1 MPTYPSTK
9 PTLTL
14 TSRLGQN
21 ADLAGDG
28 VDRQSVSPFF
38 PSILFLPPVEYQ
50 GNETSASR
58 EHKLYQQMR
67 LT

>member
-21 ADLAGDG
+21 ADLVGDG

-38 PSILFLPPVEYQ
+38 PSILFLPPVEYE
-50 GNETSASR
+50 GNETSASKR
-58 EHKLYQQMR
+58 YQQMR

>member
-1 MPTYPSTK
+1 MATYPSPK
-9 PTLTL
+9 PTLTF

-21 ADLAGDG
+21 AGLGGDG
-28 VDRQSVSPFF
+28 VG
-38 PSILFLPPVEYQ
+38 ILFLPPVEYH